1 MAGAWISGGFRWSDL
16 PGYILGKRQR
26 DLPLSAIVALSEA
39 VEEAKRDMREEMAEE
54 VTKEVREQDMKIIVE
69 MLQEYNATKENAV
82 IKLQAKFPQ
91 NAGLAAEIV
100 EKYWQEN

>member
-1 MAGAWISGGFRWSDL
+1 
-16 PGYILGKRQR
+16 
-26 DLPLSAIVALSEA
+26 
-39 VEEAKRDMREEMAEE
+39 

-91 NAGLAAEIV
+91 NAWKHSAFCDIMHGHLSLVNIFEPIRLFPFLLMG
-100 EKYWQEN
+100 NII